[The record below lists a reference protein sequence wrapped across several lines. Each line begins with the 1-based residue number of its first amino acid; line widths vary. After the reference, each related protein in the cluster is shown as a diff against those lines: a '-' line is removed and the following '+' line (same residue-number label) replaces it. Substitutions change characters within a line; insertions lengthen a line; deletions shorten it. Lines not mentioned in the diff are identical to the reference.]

1 MGRPLACSE
10 PMSTKLS
17 LLWTA
22 VLCTVSIDSS
32 LANPVG
38 GSVVGG
44 AANATIAGSGTPLTT
59 INQTANRVIINWQ
72 DFSIRAG
79 EVTRFV
85 QPSASATALNRILSG
100 NPSEIY
106 GTLHANGSVFVINPN
121 GILVGKGGQI
131 DTKSFTA
138 STLNVPDASFLSGA
152 NLTLSGNST
161 AAIRN
166 EGTIRA
172 LGGDVYLI
180 AHTVENSGTIQAPQ
194 GTVGL
199 AAGSEVRL
207 VQSGNERISVLA
219 GNSGGAGTDKGV
231 NNVGTVEAASAEL
244 KAAGGNIYALA
255 INNAGVVRATTVV
268 NENGRIFLRA
278 NGGNIQNSGTLSA
291 NNANGSGGKV
301 VVDGGHNATTPSTVV
316 NSGTITARGEAPGG
330 KGGEVQVLGD
340 NVKLSGNAL
349 VDVSGDSGGGSALI
363 GGDQHGAN
371 AAIQNAQTTTVDS
384 DAQIRADA
392 THTGDGGKV
401 VVWSDDTTR
410 FNGNIFARPLGAIG
424 RGGF

>member
-1 MGRPLACSE
+1 
-10 PMSTKLS
+10 MSTKLA
-17 LLWTA
+17 LIWTA
-22 VLCTVSIDSS
+22 ILCTAS
-32 LANPVG
+32 LPNSHANPVG

-44 AANATIAGSGTPLTT
+44 AANATISGSGTPLTT

-85 QPSASATALNRILSG
+85 QPSASATPPNRILSG

-106 GTLHANGSVFVINPN
+106 GPLHANGSVFVINPN

-138 STLNVPDASFLSGA
+138 STLNVPDASFLAGA

-255 INNAGVVRATTVV
+255 INNGGVVRATSVV

-278 NGGNIQNSGTLSA
+278 SGGNIQNSGTLA
-291 NNANGSGGKV
+291 AKNANGSGGQV
-301 VVDGGHNATTPSTVV
+301 VVDGGHNADAPSTVIS
-316 NSGTITARGEAPGG
+316 SGTITARGDAAGT
-330 KGGEVQVLGD
+330 KGGEVHVVGD
-340 NVKLSGNAL
+340 HVAL
-349 VDVSGDSGGGSALI
+349 FDQAVVDVSGDRGGGTALI
-363 GGDQHGAN
+363 G
-371 AAIQNAQTTTVDS
+371 
-384 DAQIRADA
+384 
-392 THTGDGGKV
+392 
-401 VVWSDDTTR
+401 
-410 FNGNIFARPLGAIG
+410 
-424 RGGF
+424 